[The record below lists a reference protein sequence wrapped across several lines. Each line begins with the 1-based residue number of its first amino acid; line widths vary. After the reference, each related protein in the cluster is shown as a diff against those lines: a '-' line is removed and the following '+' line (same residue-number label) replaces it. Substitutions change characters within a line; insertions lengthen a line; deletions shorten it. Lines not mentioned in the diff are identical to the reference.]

1 MTSFKEEAKFATMLG
16 TRVPRKVQKV
26 SKGSGILVSTTLVLL
41 GLAFFVG
48 GVIFY
53 TAHRGGLHSHPA
65 SGIDPAGKNNNFAPE
80 AQQNTSKVISH
91 TIATES
97 KALVVS
103 IPTLSPTRRP
113 SVSPPKSFT
122 IADQVALALKKH
134 PIHRLSAENRSH
146 MTLEDHFVYLRDQR
160 ECEKIPIFTSMA
172 NVFSDMYWQL

>member
-1 MTSFKEEAKFATMLG
+1 MTTFKEEAKFATMLG

-53 TAHRGGLHSHPA
+53 TAHRVGLHSHPA
-65 SGIDPAGKNNNFAPE
+65 KGIDPVGKNNNFAPQT
-80 AQQNTSKVISH
+80 QQNASTSVS
-91 TIATES
+91 TVLVTEA
-97 KALVVS
+97 KALTVS
-103 IPTLSPTRRP
+103 KPTLPPTRRP
-113 SVSPPKSFT
+113 SISAVKSIT
-122 IADQVALALKKH
+122 IADQVALALKMH